1 VTDDLKPVWLVL
13 RRWNYWDYEVCLRGS
28 LLSALGHTINQLVI
42 NGYYYDI
49 VPSGISSDM
58 LEKEESALFE
68 AVGICDVLTAEEE
81 ENEFSQ

>member
-13 RRWNYWDYEVCLRGS
+13 RRWNYWDYEVCLCGS

-42 NGYYYDI
+42 EGYYEI
-49 VPSGISSDM
+49 VPPGISSDM
-58 LEKEESALFE
+58 LEKDESALFE